1 MIVVIP
7 SDYMVVV
14 MVKLGLLE
22 PLDTAQL
29 PNLTNIDPQY
39 LNPYYDPGNKYTVP
53 YMWGTT
59 ALAYNKAN
67 VPFEP
72 KRWADLWDPAF
83 ENKLVLLDDSREVP
97 GMALQVLGFD
107 KNSTNPDELEQ
118 AKQKLIEL
126 KPNIL
131 LFNSDDP
138 ETPLI
143 TGEAW
148 AGLVYNGNAA
158 LGHKEDAGIE
168 YICPEEGCGVWF
180 DNLAIPVGAPHKD
193 AALAFMNHVLEPAES
208 VLITAEFPYSNPN
221 KAALDYLKT
230 SDPDAYA
237 STWLMRPRI
246 LRPTS

>member
-1 MIVVIP
+1 MAAIANFGNV
-7 SDYMVVV
+7 
-14 MVKLGLLE
+14 
-22 PLDTAQL
+22 
-29 PNLTNIDPQY
+29 DPQFT
-39 LNPYYDPGNKYTVP
+39 NPYYDPGNKYTVP

-59 ALAYNKAN
+59 AMAYHKTNA
-67 VPFEP
+67 PFEP
-72 KRWADLWDPAF
+72 KSWADLWDPAF

-97 GMALQVLGFD
+97 GMALQVLGFE

-158 LGHKEDAGIE
+158 SATLRIRNCLHLPDRGLWL
-168 YICPEEGCGVWF
+168 WF
-180 DNLAIPVGAPHKD
+180 DNLAMPKAHPTR
-193 AALAFMNHVLEPAES
+193 MRRWRS
-208 VLITAEFPYSNPN
+208 SITCWS
-221 KAALDYLKT
+221 
-230 SDPDAYA
+230 
-237 STWLMRPRI
+237 PR
-246 LRPTS
+246 RVC

>member
-1 MIVVIP
+1 M
-7 SDYMVVV
+7 
-14 MVKLGLLE
+14 
-22 PLDTAQL
+22 
-29 PNLTNIDPQY
+29 
-39 LNPYYDPGNKYTVP
+39 
-53 YMWGTT
+53 
-59 ALAYNKAN
+59 AYNKAN

-97 GMALQVLGFD
+97 GMALQVLGLD

-158 LGHKEDAGIE
+158 LGHAEDAGIE
-168 YICPEEGCGVWF
+168 YICPRRAAGCGLTTWPSRR
-180 DNLAIPVGAPHKD
+180 ARPI
-193 AALAFMNHVLEPAES
+193 
-208 VLITAEFPYSNPN
+208 
-221 KAALDYLKT
+221 KT
-230 SDPDAYA
+230 
-237 STWLMRPRI
+237 PRW
-246 LRPTS
+246 RS